1 MEMRDILH
9 GIIDLAHSIHQS
21 YKQHHQLDIAI
32 AQESD
37 NLGLGLRVVIGAA
50 IPAGALLFGRI
61 DGFWLGSLLA
71 VDEVLFRDQK
81 DYFLTIGP
89 INDHH
94 GTLYI
99 PYGAVQVR
107 SPGLH
112 TLSLSIHLLDP
123 QTSNTTEIGQASCKI
138 ALAGQHPWNRI
149 EFFLPLIR
157 LCMAMIRVDN
167 EVLPAEIR
175 GLREYLTSGLALR
188 PEDMPHLRLAMKDT
202 NHDDPRALIES
213 LKLRM
218 PMLTPEGIFEI
229 LCIVAR
235 LDGPINVHEHALLRH
250 IADILSISPAHYTAL
265 AAGSRPA
272 KALGR

>member
-9 GIIDLAHSIHQS
+9 GIIDLAHSVHQQ

-32 AQESD
+32 EQQSD
-37 NLGLGLRVVIGAA
+37 DLGLGLRVAINAVI
-50 IPAGALLFGRI
+50 PTGALIFGRI

-71 VDEVLFRDQK
+71 VDDVLFRDEK
-81 DYFLTIGP
+81 SNFLTIGP
-89 INDHH
+89 INDHY

-99 PYGAVQVR
+99 PYGAAQVR
-107 SPGLH
+107 SAGLH

-138 ALAGQHPWNRI
+138 ALAGQQPWKRV

-188 PEDMPHLRLAMKDT
+188 PEDMPDLRLAMKDT
-202 NHDDPRALIES
+202 NHDDPRSLIES
-213 LKLRM
+213 LRLRM
-218 PMLTPEGIFEI
+218 PMLTPEGLFEI

-235 LDGPINVHEHALLRH
+235 LDGPINIHEHALLRH
-250 IADILSISPAHYTAL
+250 IADLLSISPAQYAAL